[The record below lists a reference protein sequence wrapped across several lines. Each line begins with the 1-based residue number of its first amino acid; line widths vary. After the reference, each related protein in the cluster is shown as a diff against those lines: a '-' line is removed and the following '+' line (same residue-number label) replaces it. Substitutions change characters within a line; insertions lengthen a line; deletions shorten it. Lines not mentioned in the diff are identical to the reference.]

1 MGKGL
6 GAMSDSFLTS
16 ASGFILAGGASSR
29 MGTDKALLELG
40 GVPLLVRAARLVE
53 SLLGSAT
60 VIGPPEKYA
69 RLWPRV
75 VADQT
80 AGLGPVGGLVTAL
93 AISTSKWNLILACD
107 LPYLTLAWLRYL
119 LGRAE
124 QSTADVVLPFSADS
138 AGRLHPEPLCA
149 VYHRRC
155 LLPVRRAIQ
164 AGVRKMTDALK
175 GCTVEAVEAAAWK
188 PFDSY
193 GGLFKNINSP
203 DDYAEVQAR
212 WERSA
217 AQ

>member
-1 MGKGL
+1 M
-6 GAMSDSFLTS
+6 
-16 ASGFILAGGASSR
+16 AGGASSR

-53 SLLGSAT
+53 SLLGLAT
-60 VIGPPEKYA
+60 VIGPPGKYV

-93 AISTSKWNLILACD
+93 AISTTNWNLIIACD

-124 QSTADVVLPFSADS
+124 QSAADIVLPFSTDS
-138 AGRLHPEPLCA
+138 AGRQHPEPLCA

-155 LLPVRRAIQ
+155 LLPLQRAIQ
-164 AGVRKMTDALK
+164 AGVHKITEALQ

-188 PFDSY
+188 PFDSH
-193 GGLFKNINSP
+193 GRLFKNINSP
-203 DDYAEVQAR
+203 DDYAEVQAQ
-212 WERSA
+212 WEQLA